1 MSGNGMSDHVENFDL
16 FGLVVPNDPAL
27 ISPRMER
34 RLSRMN
40 YAKGKISQLNKV
52 LRPGSRLLELGTE
65 IGVAAALAARMD
77 EVEKVAAVE
86 INPAYKDYIQALW
99 ARNGIENATL
109 YIGMP
114 VERAG
119 VKKATFYQR
128 DPLWDSSLDAT
139 EAEHDK
145 SLTLENL
152 PLPKLIEEVDPT
164 VILCTLQGLELP
176 LFDKAD
182 LSRVDHLII
191 EVTPSVYGQDALRA
205 FVDLLA
211 GKGFLPAPDT
221 EDGKR
226 MICFERV
233 KLPGQ
238 VPEGAMMPRRRI
250 RPASEQTPPRILVPT
265 CMKNEGP
272 FILEWLAWHR
282 VVGVTD
288 FLIFTNDCTDGT
300 DQLLDRL
307 DDMGLVHHLPNPA
320 LGQEATNFQ
329 PVMLRYLPYTREFRE
344 ADYVISM
351 DVDEFINIHTGEG
364 RFADLLEATGDFDV
378 LSMSEINHGSNDRL
392 CYERGWLTEQFPGHQ
407 SPTPG
412 AKKAHRGVKS
422 ITRMSPRVTAVRN
435 HRPDLTENFGT
446 VRWLDGSGRMRREF
460 LEDEEA
466 NGYDCRGSYD
476 LVTLDH
482 FPLRSLESF
491 LVKMHRGD
499 VVVANKMA
507 SNRYWRTRNHHE
519 FTTSDLSHLRA
530 AAKAEYERLL
540 QDKELAALHDAACDA
555 HEARIAALEGEPE
568 FETRKLWIFD
578 EAWHGDVPEPYRSAL
593 EERRKAASAEPPK
606 SSQEA

>member
-1 MSGNGMSDHVENFDL
+1 MSDTEQKFEL
-16 FGLVVPNDPAL
+16 GGLIVPNDPAL
-27 ISPRMER
+27 ISPKIAR
-34 RLSRMN
+34 RLSRQN
-40 YAKGKISQLNKV
+40 YAKAKLAHLDKV
-52 LRPGSRLLELGTE
+52 LRPGARLLELGTE
-65 IGVAAALAARMD
+65 IGVVAAISAKTKG
-77 EVEKVAAVE
+77 VERVAAVE
-86 INPAYKDYIQALW
+86 VNPAYKDYITALW
-99 ARNGIENATL
+99 AQNGVENATL

-119 VKKATFYQR
+119 VKKAEFYLR
-128 DPLWDSSLDAT
+128 DPLWDSSLAP
-139 EAEHDK
+139 EADRPSETV
-145 SLTLENL
+145 TLENL

-176 LFDKAD
+176 LFDAAD
-182 LSRVDHLII
+182 LNRVDHLII
-191 EVTPSVYGQDALRA
+191 EVTPAVYGQDALRE
-205 FVDLLA
+205 FVDML
-211 GKGFLPAPDT
+211 GTKGFMPAPDT

-233 KLPGQ
+233 KVPGQ
-238 VPEGAMMPRRRI
+238 VPEGAMMPRRRF
-250 RPASEQTPPRILVPT
+250 RAAAEQTPPRVLVPT

-351 DVDEFINIHTGEG
+351 DVDEFINIRAGDG
-364 RFADLLEATGDFDV
+364 RFADLVEAAGDFDV

-392 CYERGWLTEQFPGHQ
+392 RYERGWLTEQFPGHQ
-407 SPTPG
+407 NPG
-412 AKKAHRGVKS
+412 PGEKKAHRGVKS
-422 ITRMSPRVTAVRN
+422 ITKMSPRVTAVRN
-435 HRPDLTENFGT
+435 HRPDLSESFGT

-460 LEDEEA
+460 LDDPEA
-466 NGYDCRGSYD
+466 NGFDCRGAYD
-476 LVTLDH
+476 LVSLDH

-507 SNRYWRTRNHHE
+507 SNRYWRTRNHHD

-540 QDKELAALHDAACDA
+540 QDTQLAALHDAACAA
-555 HEARIAALEGEPE
+555 HEARISALEGEPE
-568 FETRKLWIFD
+568 FEDRKRWIFN
-578 EAWHGDVPEPYRSAL
+578 EAWHSEVPEAYRDAVVAT
-593 EERRKAASAEPPK
+593 EDET
-606 SSQEA
+606 QEA